1 MSKPEQLL
9 FTGVEEYLRKTSPT
23 STRMFSHQNERPNES
38 LLLAQLHFVVLEH
51 LVAVKNR
58 PYSMDSAV
66 ELAEKLG
73 KVVPS
78 FEGMTFVQALEAGQ
92 FSIQQLLAMLDV
104 FKQCVIVATL
114 DRSESMG
121 VSHTVDRAAQGDPRR
136 TVVLS
141 TPGPKNDDWLRAQ
154 VADTSGGTERDWFNV
169 WTGQDPATGVQPQKA
184 PESRQMIIHQPVGG
198 KARVEEVIDPLMDER
213 AWAEL
218 HRLRA
223 ESTDRDGIRW
233 YDHAVAERLARR
245 KNQEELEKVRK
256 ELEELKKAKGE
267 PAP

>member
-9 FTGVEEYLRKTSPT
+9 FTGVEEYLRKTSPK
-23 STRMFSHQNERPNES
+23 STRTFSHQNERPNES

-51 LVAVKNR
+51 LVSLKDR
-58 PYSMDSAV
+58 PHSMDSAV
-66 ELAEKLG
+66 ETAEKLA
-73 KVVPS
+73 KIVPS
-78 FEGMTFVQALEAGQ
+78 FEGMTFVEALEAGQ
-92 FSIQQLLAMLDV
+92 LSIQQLLAMLDV
-104 FKQCVIVATL
+104 FKQCVIVTTL

-121 VSHTVDRAAQGDPRR
+121 VSHTVDRTAQHDPRR
-136 TVVLS
+136 IVARS

-154 VADTSGGTERDWFNV
+154 VADTSGGTEHDWFNV
-169 WTGQDPATGVQPQKA
+169 WTGQGPAAAQLQKA

-198 KARVEEVIDPLMDER
+198 TARLEEVIDPLMGEQ

-223 ESTDRDGIRW
+223 ESTDQDGIRW
-233 YDHAVAERLARR
+233 YDHAVQERIARR
-245 KNQEELEKVRK
+245 RAQQELEKVRK

-267 PAP
+267 PAQ